1 MGIVQLEDMEGEATV
16 VVFPKTYKE
25 AEGYLYGEVDPETGA
40 QLSDAFVRIKG
51 KLERS
56 DRGDQIIAQEIVP
69 LELNEENNKPKV
81 FEVMVPNSRF
91 SQGNMARLA
100 TVLTANPAATAWRS
114 LSSRWT
120 GVCCVPRCRPRST
133 HARFRCWQRQKP
145 SWVTRVA

>member
-1 MGIVQLEDMEGEATV
+1 MEGEATV

-100 TVLTANPAATAWRS
+100 TVLTTNPGGDRVEIFIEQVDGA
-114 LSSRWT
+114 
-120 GVCCVPRCRPRST
+120 CCVPRCRPRST
-133 HARFRCWQRQKP
+133 RARFRCWPRQRP
-145 SWVTRVA
+145 SSATKVA